1 MKHLNKTNKVSSNYN
16 KILEVLNT
24 ITKKESFLLQKRKPK
39 LKDIE
44 LISMNLT
51 AEYMGIY
58 IEHQLFIEIP
68 IDSKITII

>member
-1 MKHLNKTNKVSSNYN
+1 M
-16 KILEVLNT
+16 NT
-24 ITKKESFLLQKRKPK
+24 ITKKESFLLQKRKSM

-58 IEHQLFIEIP
+58 IEHQLFIEIS